1 MAEYDTSNVGGGA
14 ADCPSVQDL
23 LDEVTLELNQYEAKK
38 LTQLKADLEAF
49 VKKKAALVEEY
60 EKKFP
65 LLRERWCKQHQD
77 VEALSDSLR
86 CAFPNQ
92 DWKQLISDC
101 ICVKQ
106 RETWCLDQTIKR
118 RNYCSQG
125 QRERARDAAQ
135 TAFDAAQLRM
145 NVLNA
150 NTQSIE
156 AGLADGDKLIKE
168 IQGLVP
174 GPDKAIALF
183 LFWFKLLPPHVGLM
197 PEDVS
202 PECKKFGET
211 ETPWLL
217 CKSVLERDCADDN
230 PCDAKGYVPPDQGA
244 VPSPRPAPWLMP
256 SKNYSGDLDRAWQ
269 DYRKAKDA
277 HAQAQ
282 SQFKSDP
289 DDLVSL
295 RAKLAELNKT
305 FDQRV
310 KDCLKQARPDDKCC
324 PPAAVQPTQG
334 ANHA

>member
-1 MAEYDTSNVGGGA
+1 MAEYDTPNVGGA
-14 ADCPSVQDL
+14 AASPSVKDL

-38 LTQLKADLEAF
+38 LTELKAELEAI
-49 VKKKAALVEEY
+49 VKKKTALVDEY
-60 EKKFP
+60 EKKYP

-106 RETWCLDQTIKR
+106 RDAWCLEQTIR
-118 RNYCSQG
+118 RRHYCCQG
-125 QRERARDAAQ
+125 KLERARDDAQ
-135 TAFDAAQLRM
+135 TAFEAAQLRM
-145 NVLNA
+145 NVLTA
-150 NTQSIE
+150 NTQKIE
-156 AGLADGDKLIKE
+156 AGLADGDKFIKE

-183 LFWFKLLPPHVGLM
+183 LFWFKLLPLHVGLM

-217 CKSVLERDCADDN
+217 CKSVLEPDCEDDN
-230 PCDAKGYVPPDQGA
+230 ACDAKGYVPPDRGA
-244 VPSPRPAPWLMP
+244 APSPRPAPWLMP
-256 SKNYSGDLDRAWQ
+256 WKNYAGAFDRAWQ
-269 DYRKAKDA
+269 DYRQAKNA
-277 HAQAQ
+277 LAEAT
-282 SQFKSDP
+282 SRFKSNP
-289 DDLVSL
+289 DDLESL
-295 RAKLAELNKT
+295 RTRLADLDKT

-310 KDCLKQARPDDKCC
+310 KDCLKQAKPDDKCC
-324 PPAAVQPTQG
+324 PPAAAQPTQG